1 MPDDTQPFT
10 EKELEALAREH
21 GKPVRDGFEKDVLAK
36 IRSPKKDRVK
46 ELEDLVKEK
55 DEKNPEMGLD

>member
-21 GKPVRDGFEKDVLAK
+21 GKPVREGFKKDVLAK
-36 IRSPKKDRVK
+36 IRSPKKDRTQ
-46 ELEDLVKEK
+46 ELEDLVKKK
-55 DEKNPEMGLD
+55 DEENPEMELD